1 MSEERGRGPGAG
13 RGAERDAEGW
23 EGFAEE
29 AEGTLG
35 PSPELEAAMREAAE
49 SVEALQEQRRTAE
62 AQGPGE
68 PSQPP
73 GAEAPNPGPSAAGA
87 LERVGEL
94 EQELAAA
101 HERYVRLAADF
112 DNFRKRALKDRE
124 EAHHF
129 GHQALVKDLL
139 PSVDNL
145 ERAVEHARQATGGE
159 AASALLEGVELV
171 LRELQAVLAK
181 HGVQAIDALGQ
192 PFDPSLH
199 EAMAQVPD
207 ATRPPNTVVEVY
219 QRGYQLRGRLLR
231 PARVVVSRAAEG
243 SGATGRQGD

>member
-1 MSEERGRGPGAG
+1 
-13 RGAERDAEGW
+13 
-23 EGFAEE
+23 
-29 AEGTLG
+29 
-35 PSPELEAAMREAAE
+35 
-49 SVEALQEQRRTAE
+49 
-62 AQGPGE
+62 
-68 PSQPP
+68 
-73 GAEAPNPGPSAAGA
+73 
-87 LERVGEL
+87 

-101 HERYVRLAADF
+101 NERYLRLAADF

-129 GHQALVKDLL
+129 GHQNLVKDLL

-145 ERAVEHARQATGGE
+145 ERALEHAREPGGAATPGM
-159 AASALLEGVELV
+159 LEGVELV
-171 LRELQAVLAK
+171 LRELHAVLAK
-181 HGVQAIDALGQ
+181 HGVEAIDALGQ
-192 PFDPSLH
+192 PFDPAVH

-207 ATRPPNTVVEVY
+207 ATRPPNTVVEVF

>member
-1 MSEERGRGPGAG
+1 MADDMKNPDD
-13 RGAERDAEGW
+13 DAE
-23 EGFAEE
+23 AV
-29 AEGTLG
+29 ALDLDNQTDDLD
-35 PSPELEAAMREAAE
+35 AAMREAVAAVEEVEGERKGAGSAQAE
-49 SVEALQEQRRTAE
+49 SDDSSDQSDQEVAKLRREIADLRDRSMRT
-62 AQGPGE
+62 
-68 PSQPP
+68 
-73 GAEAPNPGPSAAGA
+73 
-87 LERVGEL
+87 L
-94 EQELAAA
+94 
-101 HERYVRLAADF
+101 ADF

>member
-1 MSEERGRGPGAG
+1 MSEERNRKPGQDS
-13 RGAERDAEGW
+13 ERDREGW

-29 AEGTLG
+29 AEGSLG

-49 SVEALQEQRRTAE
+49 SVEALQGQRRAPDPADEAE
-62 AQGPGE
+62 PPRPEA
-68 PSQPP
+68 PSEP
-73 GAEAPNPGPSAAGA
+73 GAGAGPDASA
-87 LERVGEL
+87 L
-94 EQELAAA
+94 EQELAGAND
-101 HERYVRLAADF
+101 RYLRLAADF
-112 DNFRKRALKDRE
+112 ENFRKRALKDRE

-129 GHQALVKDLL
+129 GHQNLVKELL

-145 ERAVEHARQATGGE
+145 ERAVDHARKSGDGP
-159 AASALLEGVELV
+159 ASGLLEGVELV
-171 LRELQAVLAK
+171 LRELHGLLAK
-181 HGVQAIDALGQ
+181 HGVTPIEALGQ
-192 PFDPSLH
+192 PFDPALH

-207 ATRPPNTVVEVY
+207 PSKPPNTVVDVF